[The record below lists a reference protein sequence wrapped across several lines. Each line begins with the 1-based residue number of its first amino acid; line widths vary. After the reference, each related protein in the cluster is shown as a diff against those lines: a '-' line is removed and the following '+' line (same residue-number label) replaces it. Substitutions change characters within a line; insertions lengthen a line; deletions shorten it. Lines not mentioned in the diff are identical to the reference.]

1 MEGKKIEISNHKKER
16 NRKYI
21 MVDINPNISI
31 IPLNMNCLN
40 IPIIRQTERG
50 QKKKKDSTISCF

>member
-31 IPLNMNCLN
+31 ITLNMNCLN
-40 IPIIRQTERG
+40 IPITRQTESG
-50 QKKKKDSTISCF
+50 WEKKKKTQP